1 MSDASYVVNHQRSL
15 ADIVA
20 ELKAEAKEF
29 IQTRVRM
36 FQSEL
41 NETLRAVKLA
51 APMAAIAAVF
61 GFVAFVLLSFGLVA
75 LVEVAFV
82 GNAYGWFFSFI
93 IVGFLWLCFAGMMA
107 LFAVKRLQGRAL
119 FPTKT
124 MQVLKADKAWMQQEA
139 RSES

>member
-1 MSDASYVVNHQRSL
+1 MSDTRYVVNHERSL
-15 ADIVA
+15 SDIVA

-29 IQTRVRM
+29 VQTRIRM

-41 NETLRAVKLA
+41 KETLRGIKLA
-51 APMAAIAAVF
+51 APMAAIAALF
-61 GFVAFVLLSFGLVA
+61 GFVAFILLSFGLVA

-93 IVGFLWLCFAGMMA
+93 IVGFLWLCFAGMMGF
-107 LFAVKRLQGRAL
+107 FAVKRLQGRAL

-124 MQVLKADKAWMQQEA
+124 MQVLKADKAWLQREA
-139 RSES
+139 RSEL